1 MVFLVSL
8 VFLGRRVPL
17 CRRVPWISWFSWF
30 AFTFFYISFY
40 IFYYYFHFQLGG
52 MALEGHVESIFTE
65 RALER
70 HVESTS
76 KSTAGQP
83 QRDRRVAEE
92 GPCATCRTGSP
103 SLAARTDRRH
113 PRALPHHPAHR
124 RARPRSSLLPTQA
137 YNHARPHPPASLEPW
152 IALEVRRGG
161 GGRWEGGVRG
171 GVEWLWSGVEPSR
184 SLLGPDPRPTYTNRD
199 LWARGAHENTLG
211 NVQMRRRTRT
221 LDLAVGLSVQGTLLG
236 EG

>member
-1 MVFLVSL
+1 M
-8 VFLGRRVPL
+8 
-17 CRRVPWISWFSWF
+17 SWFSWF
-30 AFTFFYISFY
+30 PWFPWFSSVDAFRFVDAFHGFLGFLGLLLHFFN

-152 IALEVRRGG
+152 IALCPPKTSFRAATIDRHAVSMVHGCRD
-161 GGRWEGGVRG
+161 
-171 GVEWLWSGVEPSR
+171 PSAVVCWMNVVLYCR
-184 SLLGPDPRPTYTNRD
+184 NVPS
-199 LWARGAHENTLG
+199 G
-211 NVQMRRRTRT
+211 NVGTSHKVHAIPRRPLLSGRYREKH
-221 LDLAVGLSVQGTLLG
+221 LSGLFCEYFIVQ
-236 EG
+236 